1 MAMNYKHKVNTENF
15 TGEVTI
21 ELLPWKERIAKTKEV
36 SYEIIN
42 GELKERSDFDKG
54 ALALEISLDRVREV
68 SIKAN
73 DTEITSVEEMLNYK
87 EGMEVAR
94 QIQSVVLNGISL
106 EKK

>member
-1 MAMNYKHKVNTENF
+1 MAMNYTHKVDTENF
-15 TGEVTI
+15 KGEVII

-36 SYEIIN
+36 SYEIVN

-54 ALALEISLDRVREV
+54 AMALEISLSRVKSV
-68 SIKAN
+68 SVKN
-73 DTEITSVEEMLNYK
+73 GENEITSIDELLNYK

-94 QIQSVVLNGISL
+94 EIQSIILNGISI